1 MLGTFFLL
9 PLNLINFQ
17 GLALP
22 RVIIKLRL
30 IMKLRLLLLGCL
42 IGLIVPTW
50 AQEVDVTTVLADTK
64 TFIFDNN
71 KNTVKGYIY
80 AELEEKTSCCG
91 EDRIYLEV
99 KIDPSGYVVSAKP
112 LTGKNDCMK
121 QSAVDIVKNIQW
133 DAADFKGPKS
143 VYFEIKPNI
152 ECKDGMENAY
162 AELEIFNN
170 PLLNPD
176 GTRATTPSGALVT
189 AEGSKQEADSA
200 KIKELLAVAGNEER
214 STPREPEKEPVAEE
228 RMEPT
233 EKKFVED
240 ESPKETEPAPT
251 TQEEP
256 RLPEQIAAPDGSSRG
271 EQDPAL
277 EGARNKAA
285 AEEIAR
291 QKEIDRLRQQLVQ
304 MREEEEKRQE
314 RLRQQEEARR
324 KREEQ
329 MKQQQNESEGFGG
342 QTGEDQ
348 FAADA
353 DDGAGGLY
361 FEDNGSNDGDF
372 NEGEGFAAD
381 SGEDDRLRNE
391 IEDLRQRQEELR
403 QQLRQ
408 RKEEQLRIAE
418 ENRQANQDIV
428 RMEEEIAM
436 KEEELAQAREE
447 AELQRLEEERQ
458 AVAQERQ
465 QQDEEYQRMMEE
477 IRRLQA
483 EAEQQIKQLE
493 EKKAEIERM
502 EKLAKAREQEIA
514 LERALREKERQKR
527 IMEVQNQ
534 LNTGRPVSARSFTA
548 TSEEELSSLMEQI
561 DLSAEADSEA
571 IKLLVQQI
579 EQMRTEMAIL
589 QQQIRNMGGQPT
601 TTPIDL
607 NSGRQTTPPS
617 SGKNPKGSTGN
628 GNKGGATSDGVK
640 SAATD
645 ESWKELD
652 IYDPNVNP
660 SEYGGA
666 APTRTGTPSAGNQ
679 TTPPANSGSSSQAT
693 PTSADFDPVKGYSS
707 LADDEHENVAG
718 PKAGDRTY
726 IDGRGAMKQIIKT
739 KLKQGSICGLAQALF
754 SVTLD
759 PKGNVVRHTILGVN
773 GEDKAEIELQL
784 MTIIPTLKFTKV
796 EVRFNQTIYLEFK
809 AEIICEG
816 KDKVNLQQ
824 VDPILKTDN

>member
-1 MLGTFFLL
+1 
-9 PLNLINFQ
+9 
-17 GLALP
+17 
-22 RVIIKLRL
+22 
-30 IMKLRLLLLGCL
+30 MKLRLLLLGCL

-133 DAADFKGPKS
+133 NAADFKGPKS

-152 ECKDGMENAY
+152 ECKDGMANTY

-176 GTRATTPSGALVT
+176 GTRATTPSGAPVT
-189 AEGSKQEADSA
+189 AEGSKQAADTA
-200 KIKELLAVAGNEER
+200 KIKEVLAAVAGTEER
-214 STPREPEKEPVAEE
+214 NAPEASEAEPEVE
-228 RMEPT
+228 RKEPT
-233 EKKFVED
+233 EVKFVED
-240 ESPKETEPAPT
+240 ESPKETESAPT
-251 TQEEP
+251 TQAEP
-256 RLPEQIAAPDGSSRG
+256 RLPESIASADGSSRG

-277 EGARNKAA
+277 EGARNQAA

-314 RLRQQEEARR
+314 RLRQQEEKRR
-324 KREEQ
+324 QEEERR
-329 MKQQQNESEGFGG
+329 KQQQNSNDGFGE
-342 QTGEDQ
+342 QNGEDQ
-348 FAADA
+348 FAADT
-353 DDGAGGLY
+353 DEGTGGLY
-361 FEDNGSNDGDF
+361 FEDNGSDDGNVGEEGDF
-372 NEGEGFAAD
+372 NEGFAQGG
-381 SGEDDRLRNE
+381 GEDDRLRSE

-403 QQLRQ
+403 QQLMQ
-408 RKEEQLRIAE
+408 REQEQLRIAE

-465 QQDEEYQRMMEE
+465 QQDEEYRRMMEE

-483 EAEQQIKQLE
+483 EADQQIQILE
-493 EKKAEIERM
+493 EKKAEIARM

-527 IMEVQNQ
+527 LIDIQNQ
-534 LNTGRPVSARSFTA
+534 LNTGGPVSAQNFTA
-548 TSEEELSSLMEQI
+548 TSEAELSSLMAQI
-561 DLSAEADSEA
+561 DLSTEADSEA

-579 EQMRTEMAIL
+579 EQMRTEMALL
-589 QQQIRNMGGQPT
+589 QKQIRNMGGQPT
-601 TTPIDL
+601 TTPINL

-617 SGKNPKGSTGN
+617 SGQGTKGKSGKNN
-628 GNKGGATSDGVK
+628 NGGATSDGVK

-645 ESWKELD
+645 DSWKDLD
-652 IYDPNVNP
+652 IYAPNVNP

-666 APTRTGTPSAGNQ
+666 APTSNGTPSTDTQ
-679 TTPPANSGSSSQAT
+679 TTPPSNSGRSSQAA
-693 PTSADFDPVKGYSS
+693 PTSADFDPVRGYSS
-707 LADDEHENVAG
+707 LADDEHENVSG
-718 PKAGDRTY
+718 PKAGERTY
-726 IDGRGAMKQIIKT
+726 IDGRDAMKQLIKT

-754 SVTLD
+754 SATID
-759 PKGNVVRHTILGVN
+759 PQGNVVRHTILGVN

-784 MTIIPTLKFTKV
+784 MTIIPTLKFTKAD
-796 EVRFNQTIYLEFK
+796 VRFDQTIYLEFK

-824 VDPILKTDN
+824 VDPLLKTNE